1 MCVACGSCEK
11 CPLDDQDCVAVY
23 EEEFDAM
30 DLNRIEWVVS
40 DWAKEHPEPHYP
52 TWRDWLETQY
62 MQTRK
67 ALECGYEPLN
77 SWMNKTPIPAD
88 IAEKLGIEPKEERE

>member
-30 DLNRIEWVVS
+30 DLNRIELVVGE
-40 DWAKEHPEPHYP
+40 WAKEHPEPKYQ
-52 TWRDWLETQY
+52 TWREWLSQQGIISAGGLRE
-62 MQTRK
+62 K
-67 ALECGYEPLN
+67 AFE
-77 SWMNKTPIPAD
+77 PIPAD
-88 IAEKLGIEPKEERE
+88 IAEKLGIEPKKEGT